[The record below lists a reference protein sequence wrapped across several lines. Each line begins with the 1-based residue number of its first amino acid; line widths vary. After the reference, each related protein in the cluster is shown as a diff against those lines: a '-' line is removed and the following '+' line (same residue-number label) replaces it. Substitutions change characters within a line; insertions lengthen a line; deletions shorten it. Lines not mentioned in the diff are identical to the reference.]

1 MSCARERAEEEALSG
16 ARVRERTLA
25 AEPAAAAPPQDAAA
39 PDLIDLSE
47 EEDND
52 DDDELSGARVGRE
65 WRRRQHRGQPY
76 VFVCRARARVVLR
89 M

>member
-52 DDDELSGARVGRE
+52 DDDELSGARGGASGGDANTGASLTCLCAV
-65 WRRRQHRGQPY
+65 
-76 VFVCRARARVVLR
+76 RARV
-89 M
+89 